1 MSAFLGPVH
10 YWLYR
15 KIQYQEQLNQK
26 ILKRICPQL
35 NEIVAQE
42 CGTIQ
47 DGSLEEIIDHQAIH
61 QWLSMEL
68 MIVEKRFAFI
78 VEHIEKSDFEEVREV
93 LFEAGKE
100 ISINEN
106 YHNCIE

>member
-35 NEIVAQE
+35 KIGRAS
-42 CGTIQ
+42 C
-47 DGSLEEIIDHQAIH
+47 
-61 QWLSMEL
+61 
-68 MIVEKRFAFI
+68 
-78 VEHIEKSDFEEVREV
+78 RERV
-93 LFEAGKE
+93 
-100 ISINEN
+100 
-106 YHNCIE
+106 

>member
-78 VEHIEKSDFEEVREV
+78 VEHIEKVILRK
-93 LFEAGKE
+93 LGKCCSRLAKKFQSMRT
-100 ISINEN
+100 IITA
-106 YHNCIE
+106 

>member
-68 MIVEKRFAFI
+68 MIVEKRFVFI
-78 VEHIEKSDFEEVREV
+78 VEHK
-93 LFEAGKE
+93 
-100 ISINEN
+100 
-106 YHNCIE
+106 C

>member
-47 DGSLEEIIDHQAIH
+47 DGSLEEIYGIDDSRKTI
-61 QWLSMEL
+61 
-68 MIVEKRFAFI
+68 
-78 VEHIEKSDFEEVREV
+78 
-93 LFEAGKE
+93 
-100 ISINEN
+100 
-106 YHNCIE
+106 CIYC

>member
-47 DGSLEEIIDHQAIH
+47 DGSLE
-61 QWLSMEL
+61 
-68 MIVEKRFAFI
+68 
-78 VEHIEKSDFEEVREV
+78 
-93 LFEAGKE
+93 G
-100 ISINEN
+100 N
-106 YHNCIE
+106 Y

>member
-61 QWLSMEL
+61 QL
-68 MIVEKRFAFI
+68 AFYGI
-78 VEHIEKSDFEEVREV
+78 DDSRKTI
-93 LFEAGKE
+93 
-100 ISINEN
+100 
-106 YHNCIE
+106 CIYC

>member
-47 DGSLEEIIDHQAIH
+47 DGSLEEIIDH
-61 QWLSMEL
+61 
-68 MIVEKRFAFI
+68 
-78 VEHIEKSDFEEVREV
+78 
-93 LFEAGKE
+93 
-100 ISINEN
+100 
-106 YHNCIE
+106 

>member
-1 MSAFLGPVH
+1 
-10 YWLYR
+10 
-15 KIQYQEQLNQK
+15 
-26 ILKRICPQL
+26 
-35 NEIVAQE
+35 
-42 CGTIQ
+42 
-47 DGSLEEIIDHQAIH
+47 
-61 QWLSMEL
+61 MEL

-106 YHNCIE
+106 YHNCIELFKVINNYLKNTVKTPFFNISCVLLQKEQYRRGFLH

>member
-78 VEHIEKSDFEEVREV
+78 DKLR
-93 LFEAGKE
+93 LFPFVKLNFSLFLSFFHFSIKTNSVHE
-100 ISINEN
+100 IS
-106 YHNCIE
+106 

>member
-1 MSAFLGPVH
+1 
-10 YWLYR
+10 
-15 KIQYQEQLNQK
+15 
-26 ILKRICPQL
+26 
-35 NEIVAQE
+35 
-42 CGTIQ
+42 
-47 DGSLEEIIDHQAIH
+47 
-61 QWLSMEL
+61 

-106 YHNCIE
+106 YHNCIELFKVINIILSMECLVIKILK